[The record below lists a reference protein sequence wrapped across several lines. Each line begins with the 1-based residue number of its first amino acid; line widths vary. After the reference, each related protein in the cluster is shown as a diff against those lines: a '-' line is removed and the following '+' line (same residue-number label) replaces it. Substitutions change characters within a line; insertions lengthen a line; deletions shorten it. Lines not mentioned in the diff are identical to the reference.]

1 MSPEQLA
8 AAAAVAI
15 GDIDDEM
22 AGISP
27 LIDLAAHRRLDF
39 IETAAAAQVMQ
50 SVYSGIEG
58 LMLLVAKKIDNVDL
72 GGQAWHQTLLDQM
85 SLPTHNRPRMFSE
98 ATVEKMRIYLGFRH
112 LVRHNY
118 SHRLREDRVRDLL
131 LGLPEFWGLVK
142 SDLINFHIG

>member
-1 MSPEQLA
+1 MSPEQLT

-22 AGISP
+22 AGITP

-58 LMLLVAKKIDNVDL
+58 LMVLVAKKIDKADL
-72 GGQAWHQTLLDQM
+72 GGQAW
-85 SLPTHNRPRMFSE
+85 
-98 ATVEKMRIYLGFRH
+98 H

-131 LGLPEFWGLVK
+131 LGLPEFWSLVK
-142 SDLINFHIG
+142 SDLINFRIG